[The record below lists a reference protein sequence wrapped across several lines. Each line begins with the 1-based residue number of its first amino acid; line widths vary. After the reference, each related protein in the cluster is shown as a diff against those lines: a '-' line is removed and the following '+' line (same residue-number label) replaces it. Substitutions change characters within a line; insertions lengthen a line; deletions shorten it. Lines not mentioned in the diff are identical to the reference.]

1 MLKFLPIML
10 FSSAP
15 KIIMLILFQYV
26 RKVIIFNK
34 LTALLE
40 FIYICE
46 CMLLT
51 VLLGC
56 SIMVVVLFEYCFSMT
71 CYLNW

>member
-15 KIIMLILFQYV
+15 KIIMLILFQYA
-26 RKVIIFNK
+26 RKVIIFNE
-34 LTALLE
+34 LNALLE
-40 FIYICE
+40 FIYTCE

-51 VLLGC
+51 VLLGR
-56 SIMVVVLFEYCFSMT
+56 SIMMVVLFEYCFSMT

>member
-15 KIIMLILFQYV
+15 KIIMLILFQYA
-26 RKVIIFNK
+26 RKVIIFNE

-40 FIYICE
+40 FIYTCE

-51 VLLGC
+51 VLLGH
-56 SIMVVVLFEYCFSMT
+56 SIMMVVLFEYCFSMT